1 MEKIKNIQKNAE
13 FKQIVKFELLKAV
26 KKIKTQSK
34 KEGEKILALEII
46 QNLNMFLPKFIDLL
60 CIDEKLH
67 EIIDVEFIEEKTKVL
82 RLVKGTHQEVEIE
95 IDVPKLKY
103 LGKKTIHES
112 ISDLILNNFDLMI

>member
-1 MEKIKNIQKNAE
+1 MEKINNIQKNVE
-13 FKQIVKFELLKAV
+13 FKQIVKYELLKAA
-26 KKIKTQSK
+26 KKIKLQSK
-34 KEGEKILALEII
+34 KDDEKILALEII

-60 CIDEKLH
+60 CVDENLEK
-67 EIIDVEFIEEKTKVL
+67 IISIEFIEEKTKVL